1 MAIGLGASVM
11 WWAVGSSAQV
21 LTVRHDSMRFAIQCL
36 LAEFGSTWLA
46 TVFWNPASQW
56 LRASLYR
63 QQIVSKTLFVML

>member
-1 MAIGLGASVM
+1 
-11 WWAVGSSAQV
+11 
-21 LTVRHDSMRFAIQCL
+21 MRFAIQCL

-63 QQIVSKTLFVML
+63 QQIVSKTLFAML